1 MSSLFLTKPKILPQ
15 SFSLSRT
22 RAHYLWCR

>member
-15 SFSLSRT
+15 SLS